1 MPKTCIVT
9 KENRRITS
17 VRTFTGLRSKL
28 YDKIASIPVMGNRDQ
43 AFSFF
48 EKVYS
53 KKFMDKFG
61 DWTEESR
68 IPAAMRELREE
79 MDRQYEEGAVK
90 LQYYTGEETGE
101 ILPRLIGEEGVRSAF
116 NFALSPANQSPAYA
130 NERMEMVRGLYIARM
145 AEKEGVPMRKIYRA
159 TGWQKDADGKWKY
172 ELPDNIELSN
182 PVLRMIQNNTG
193 KRDPIAFKELFKSGN
208 AYLEDIAKEYPS
220 ILDLEIRIYKNSQDR
235 GNLGAFKREGNKA
248 WIEFNLGGLS
258 NKESFTLTLIH
269 EVQHFIQWKE
279 GFERGGST
287 IAAEMHPVTKRERAE
302 YQSELNEIRKQRQK
316 LLSTEKFRSHKK
328 VFDDYEKIR
337 ERMPD
342 PYTTYTK
349 GYLEYVKRMNKLYSV
364 LHEKEERINSLMSE
378 QTPDSDISNPNSEII
393 RLMNEVQSIKND
405 IAFFTDTEPLSKQ
418 KISTPKQ
425 RKAYREAREQ
435 VELLEAEEE
444 FKELSDLRN
453 REQVILDNL
462 ENLNFLNYKRIAG
475 EAESRNEEIRYTK
488 GLQGN
493 REVNWLDTMDVLP
506 SSRLYRTEGMLNTA
520 ETTANAMSEM
530 LHAPINVV
538 TRAQIEQS
546 VGNQQLRQK
555 MLASKGWYDPQS
567 GEVFLVADNHLD
579 EADVE
584 QTILHETIAHKGL
597 RELLGDQFDSTM
609 RQIFSAL
616 PQADRNAYLQRY
628 GDEVTAAEEY
638 MARLGEQPIEMSVFR
653 RIIAAIRKA
662 LRDLG
667 IDLQMSDTDMMYL
680 LLRSRENLTEMDK
693 EIAKPTSST
702 GVVKGET
709 YPETGEPR
717 LFFRDAQDNLY
728 DTYGEALRNENSQI
742 EAGFTTAKIADNVE
756 LSQRENSVKLNNP
769 DAFIPVMRFKV
780 STNPSTPQG
789 AINYL
794 IKKGYLHEEKVFD
807 KDERTYRLTGKGR
820 LSDNRIFNSVQSYY
834 MLSNLLGQRNV
845 EMNEDGLIRV
855 SSRSR
860 SEVRMMQNG
869 KPVTVNKEE
878 IMRRLEAGEFDAL
891 SREYENMDMFVV
903 SLFFENAD
911 VFSTSPSFTP
921 RNQQESQLRNRIL
934 DTLRSFGIRVV
945 GMTDYIEKYG
955 AKHGSNPSVKALAD
969 LANGVI
975 AVAEGASLSDVAEE
989 VAHFMVESYNDQA
1002 AVEEAM
1008 REVEG
1013 TEEWNTYASEYYMT
1027 YSRVYSGAELE
1038 TAVRK
1043 EILGKILKNR
1053 ILGENAPQNAFTRLI
1068 QGIQNF
1074 LRSMFTTQRSTID
1087 RIMDDMHD
1095 AFLSGENTQFD
1106 TSLLAQSTFALYS
1119 TDSSSQSDNKDMY
1132 DLQNVIDGL
1141 KRTLRNLRQTR
1152 AEIASSVDT
1161 TLSQIQQIEQ
1171 DMKNAEAGIETNGEK
1186 MAAASLLSSMEAQV
1200 AYIENLIEQTGKNKE
1215 FMKPSDRMNI
1225 QTVNNQMEPLVQQ
1238 LRGYFKNT
1246 TRFDPSF
1253 KKALIKR
1260 ADNVM
1265 ARLNEANSDLQDVI
1279 RRTDEDFIKQ
1289 FLGKFGISDTM
1300 QGRIL
1305 DLVKGVFKDVS
1316 WLARMFGTLERSGNM
1331 INRALGA
1338 VIARNNLNAVTDSQA
1353 ELQPMFER
1361 AQKEG
1366 WDVETVSRTIK
1377 RNPDGTYSSF
1387 LIDERDM
1394 ARYDF
1399 ERRVEQVK
1407 ALRDIMNLKDLSDEQ
1422 IDKIVSE
1429 GNPYEFKYDV
1439 QEGGKTVEK
1448 KFTFLPSNTRAVMD
1462 FLSVEEEARY
1472 RRRMSEWDSVHSER
1486 MFKDEYYK
1494 RQEEFYDKV
1503 EKFING
1509 SKDPSDPTYV
1519 RISEETKTFLQNFY
1533 REKAIQMSKFLIKDD
1548 NGNITGF
1555 KAAEWRRS
1563 SSREA
1568 VEQLEKAKRQAES
1581 RYVYIGA
1588 ERVEKTG
1595 SQKRLAEDLTHI
1607 SNYYRQTE
1615 SERRVTAQRFYDEVG
1630 KMMKERSGGQ
1640 TSNEDIMNYI
1650 TSGGKLSFSEAFWNS
1665 LPAYDTDGNQAF
1677 YRQIANAIKGKT
1689 VGDDAERAEKLATRI
1704 KAKMDSVRDIIRFNR
1719 DMTRP
1724 GNVDYSMMTKSEIEA
1739 IQELQEGISTDIREL
1754 YSLAGKNGVNVRQF
1768 QSREINAETD
1778 FNDSFEDAYQDY
1790 LAEKPEN
1797 TKRWHFAERYMLL
1810 ASRNK
1815 VNALHDKLSRG
1826 VNNKFAFT
1834 EAETRIV
1841 ARALGIS
1848 PQLESADFR
1857 RRVAQELGKLS
1868 EEEREQRID
1877 RMMNEYAARFVYPYF
1892 RRTQP
1897 RGYGDFMRAANADP
1911 TFDWVGFLR
1920 AIENGGTFT
1929 AERQNGNKTENVSF
1943 DCSMLSFTPNKQAM
1957 DEEATFADM
1966 INPDYDTTKKY
1977 GMHQPKKSL
1986 YRDQDFYERF
1996 GEITTDKNGN
2006 RKAERNDGEFQML
2019 ETFKNLKR
2027 TSLTN
2032 YNAMGRYSFLEIPQ
2046 MSQTQMER
2054 MGGLFTRTGKTLA
2067 NWLKDKTM
2075 DRVDDSIYGN
2085 TVDGQESS
2093 EEDRVKIMPKYYL
2106 NRLENQS
2113 DVSHDLVNSY
2123 ANLIYQSYLYK
2134 AKQDSLDDVMGL
2146 ENMLLN
2152 HKFEGGKK
2160 ASETNAYQMF
2170 KDYMDA
2176 YFFGIH
2182 SNTKRITKNIMG
2194 YQIDVTKTLRWI
2206 EGLMRMMNLALSPAV
2221 AFTGAVTGQINHLI
2235 EGYTGQ
2241 YFDRDSMWF
2250 ADKEMGRIM
2259 PDLINEIG
2267 DINRTS
2273 EFYLVGEQM
2282 GIFNM
2287 QSRMFGAGYNKALRM
2302 AFRDPLYKPME
2313 ILAYPLGPQTMIA
2326 VLDSFRFYNGRFMD
2340 KKEFMELNKDNANAE
2355 SEWKA
2360 LRSKSLW
2367 NQKRVENGKLRW
2379 DTSLFGNDSE
2389 AESKMKQAV
2398 LNARM
2403 RTRSAAQIIN
2413 GQLNDENRLG
2423 ATRHWALRFTT
2434 AHRGWLSLAAQRLWG
2449 RKGYN
2454 FQTQQFE
2461 EGLTVS
2467 LGHFMK
2473 KMYDAS
2479 GQQGFLNLIGM
2490 YNSAKNGLNDYERQN
2505 LKRFMVYACIFGI
2518 FQFMSALLFGWRDDD
2533 ENDDNWLV
2541 QFASYIGMRTINE
2554 TASQMPLFFASNIV
2568 DIISDPFVMMNKL
2581 RDFTDLRNLS
2591 FDEVTS
2597 GTYKGS
2603 PYIWRTFCKN
2613 TFLKQLYNFRTADSI
2628 SRSSEWWRQ
2637 TNRATMGWFWGASR
2651 SRQSM
2656 DEINWWEQ

>member
-1 MPKTCIVT
+1 MAKTCIVT

-17 VRTFTGLRSKL
+17 VRTFAGLRSKL

-43 AFSFF
+43 AFTFF

-53 KKFMDKFG
+53 KKFLEKFG

-68 IPAAMRELREE
+68 IPAATRELREE
-79 MDRQYEEGAVK
+79 INRQYEEGAVK

-101 ILPRLIGEEGVRSAF
+101 ILPRLIGEEGTRSAF

-130 NERMEMVRGLYIARM
+130 NERVEMVRNLYIAKM
-145 AEKEGVPMRKIYRA
+145 AEEESVPMRKIYRA

-172 ELPDNIELSN
+172 ELPDNIELSESL
-182 PVLRMIQNNTG
+182 LRILSSRRGGTREL
-193 KRDPIAFKELFKSGN
+193 KFKDLFKPGN
-208 AYLEDIAKEYPS
+208 SYLEDIIKEYPS
-220 ILDLEIRIYKNSQDR
+220 ILNTTVRLSRKGRSSAR
-235 GNLGAFKREGNKA
+235 GSFNAFDESF
-248 WIEFNLGGLS
+248 EFNLSLLS
-258 NKESFTLTLIH
+258 VNTFILTLIH
-269 EVQHFIQWKE
+269 EVQHFIQKRE
-279 GFERGGST
+279 DFGKGGSST
-287 IAAEMHPVTKRERAE
+287 AYYIDEYVPRVRSEIYRDLRKLRDERNEILSTSQFSE
-302 YQSELNEIRKQRQK
+302 YQEAYKRY
-316 LLSTEKFRSHKK
+316 
-328 VFDDYEKIR
+328 DAIR
-337 ERMPD
+337 EQMQD
-342 PYTTYTK
+342 IDYAYTK
-349 GYLEYVKRMNKLYSV
+349 TFQEYIKKTNKLYSEIDEV
-364 LHEKEERINSLMSE
+364 ERRINSISNNPGRDPALKDPESE
-378 QTPDSDISNPNSEII
+378 LYKLLLRRNDLRDELTDVLNNEPKRKKKRAEPAQRAEYSRIARSLPNLNEKGMEPLRELAQREVYLENELLDISFAVYR
-393 RLMNEVQSIKND
+393 RL
-405 IAFFTDTEPLSKQ
+405 
-418 KISTPKQ
+418 
-425 RKAYREAREQ
+425 
-435 VELLEAEEE
+435 
-444 FKELSDLRN
+444 
-453 REQVILDNL
+453 
-462 ENLNFLNYKRIAG
+462 AG
-475 EAESRNEEIRYTK
+475 EAESRNESLRYQT
-488 GLQGN
+488 GSQGN
-493 REVNWLDTMDVLP
+493 RESNWLDTLDVSP
-506 SSRLYRTEGMLNTA
+506 ESRIYREDRLF
-520 ETTANAMSEM
+520 EEANEKASVMSEA
-530 LHAPINVV
+530 LNSPINVV
-538 TRAQIEQS
+538 TRAQIERS
-546 VGNQQLRQK
+546 VGNPQLRQK
-555 MLASKGWYDPQS
+555 MLASKGWYDPTTK
-567 GEVFLVADNHLD
+567 ETFLVADNHLD

-609 RQIFSAL
+609 REVFSAL
-616 PQADRNAYLQRY
+616 PQGDRNAYLERY

-638 MARLGEQPIEMSVFR
+638 MAHLGEQPIEMSTFR

-667 IDLQMSDTDMMYL
+667 INLQMSDTDMMYL
-680 LLRSRENLTEMDK
+680 LIRSRENLTEMDK
-693 EIAKPTSST
+693 EIAKPTSSN

-709 YPETGEPR
+709 YEETGEPR

-728 DTYGEALRNENSQI
+728 NSYGEALRNENKQI
-742 EAGFTTAKIADNVE
+742 EAGFTTAKIADGVE
-756 LSQRENSVKLNNP
+756 LSEEVSHVKLNNP

-807 KDERTYRLTGKGR
+807 KDGRTYRLTGKGY

-855 SSRSR
+855 SSHSR
-860 SEVRMMQNG
+860 DEVRMMQNG

-878 IMRRLEAGEFDAL
+878 IMRRLEAGEFEAL

-911 VFSTSPSFTP
+911 VFESSPSFTP
-921 RNQQESQLRNRIL
+921 KTEQESQLRTRIL

-955 AKHGSNPSVKALAD
+955 AKHGSDPSVKALAD

-975 AVAEGASLSDVAEE
+975 AVAEGASFSDVAEE

-1027 YSRVYSGAELE
+1027 YSRVYSGDELE

-1053 ILGENAPQNAFTRLI
+1053 ILGENTQPNAFTRLI
-1068 QGIQNF
+1068 QGIQNL
-1074 LRSMFTTQRSTID
+1074 LRSMFKNQRTTID
-1087 RIMDDMHD
+1087 RIMDDMHS

-1106 TSLLAQSTFALYS
+1106 TSLLAQSTYALYS
-1119 TDSSSQSDNKDMY
+1119 TDTTSTENKKREYELQS
-1132 DLQNVIDGL
+1132 VIEGL
-1141 KRTLRNLRQTR
+1141 KRTLRNLRQAR

-1161 TLSQIQQIEQ
+1161 TLTQIQQIEQ
-1171 DMKNAEAGIETNGEK
+1171 DMKNAEEGIEKSGVQ

-1200 AYIENLIEQTGKNKE
+1200 AYIENVIEQTEKNSE

-1225 QTVNNQMEPLVQQ
+1225 QTVNNQMGPLVQE
-1238 LRGYFKNT
+1238 LRGFLKHT
-1246 TRFDPSF
+1246 TDFTPSMR
-1253 KKALIKR
+1253 KALIRR

-1265 ARLNEANSDLQDVI
+1265 ARLNEANSDLQDMV
-1279 RRTDEDFIKQ
+1279 RNADKKFIER
-1289 FLGKFGISDTM
+1289 FLDKFGISDEM
-1300 QGRIL
+1300 KERIIEL
-1305 DLVKGVFKDVS
+1305 INGVFKDIS
-1316 WLARMFGTLERSGNM
+1316 WLARMFGTLERSASM
-1331 INRALGA
+1331 INKALGA

-1353 ELQPMFER
+1353 ELQPFLKI
-1361 AQKEG
+1361 AQDEG
-1366 WDVETVSRTIK
+1366 WDASTISALIK

-1387 LIDERDM
+1387 LQDERDM

-1407 ALRDIMNLKDLSDEQ
+1407 ALREIMNLKDLSDEQ
-1422 IDKIVSE
+1422 INKIVSE

-1448 KFTFLPSNTRAVMD
+1448 KFKFLPSNTRAVMD
-1462 FLSVEEEARY
+1462 FLSVEEEAHY
-1472 RRRMSEWDSVHSER
+1472 RRKMSEWDSVHSER

-1494 RQEEFYDKV
+1494 RQEEFYDNV
-1503 EKFING
+1503 EKFINKG
-1509 SKDPSDPTYV
+1509 KNPGDEGYI

-1533 REKAIQMSKFLIKDD
+1533 REKAIQMSKFLIKD

-1581 RYVYIGA
+1581 KYVYIGA

-1595 SQKRLAEDLTHI
+1595 SQKRLADELGYIRD
-1607 SNYYRQTE
+1607 YYRGTE
-1615 SERRVTAQRFYDEVG
+1615 GDRRVTAQRFYDEVH
-1630 KMMKERSGGQ
+1630 KMEKERENGQ

-1650 TSGGKLSFSEAFWNS
+1650 TSGGKLSFSQAFWDS
-1665 LPAYDTDGNQAF
+1665 LPAYDADGNQAF
-1677 YRQIANAIKGKT
+1677 YRQIANAVKAKT
-1689 VGDDAERAEKLATRI
+1689 VGQDALDAEAYAQSI

-1719 DMTRP
+1719 DMSRP

-1739 IQELQEGISTDIREL
+1739 IQELQEGISTDIRKL
-1754 YSLAGKNGVNVRQF
+1754 YSLASRNGVNVRQF
-1768 QSREINAETD
+1768 QSRELNAETD
-1778 FNDSFEDAYQDY
+1778 FNDSFDDVYRDY
-1790 LAEKPEN
+1790 LAEKGETEP
-1797 TKRWHFAERYMLL
+1797 KWQFALRYMLL

-1815 VNALHDKLSRG
+1815 VNTLHGKLSNG
-1826 VNNKFAFT
+1826 QNNKFAFT
-1834 EAETRIV
+1834 EAETRVV
-1841 ARALGIS
+1841 ARILGIS
-1848 PQLESADFR
+1848 PQLESSDFR
-1857 RRVAQELGKLS
+1857 RRVGQEIVKEENKGK
-1868 EEEREQRID
+1868 ID
-1877 RMMNEYAARFVYPYF
+1877 QIVNEYAARFVYPYF

-1897 RGYGDFMRAANADP
+1897 RGYGEFMRAAEADP

-1920 AIENGGTFT
+1920 AIENGGMAVAHRTVGGKS
-1929 AERQNGNKTENVSF
+1929 ESISF
-1943 DCSMLSFTPNKQAM
+1943 DCSMLSFTPNKQSM

-1986 YRDQDFYERF
+1986 YRDDDYFNRF
-1996 GEITTDKNGN
+1996 GEITTDEYGA
-2006 RKAERNDGEFQML
+2006 RKASRNDKEFQML
-2019 ETFKNLKR
+2019 EMLKDLKR
-2027 TSLTN
+2027 TSLDN

-2046 MSQTQMER
+2046 MSETQLER
-2054 MGGLFTRTGKTLA
+2054 MGGLFTRTGKTLS

-2113 DVSHDLVNSY
+2113 DVSHDLVNTY

-2152 HKFEGGKK
+2152 QKFEGGKK
-2160 ASETNAYQMF
+2160 PSESNAYKMF

-2182 SNTKRITKNIMG
+2182 SNTKRITKNIGG
-2194 YQIDVTKTLRWI
+2194 YQIDVTKTLRWL

-2235 EGYTGQ
+2235 EGYAGQ

-2250 ADKEMGRIM
+2250 ADKETGRIM

-2267 DINRTS
+2267 DINRES

-2287 QSRMFGAGYNKALRM
+2287 QSRMFGAGYSKSLRM

-2326 VLDSFRFYNGRFMD
+2326 VLDSFRFYNGKFMD
-2340 KKEFMELNKDNANAE
+2340 KKEFMEVNKKNPNAE

-2379 DTSLFGNDSE
+2379 DTSLFGNDPA
-2389 AESKMKQAV
+2389 AETKMKQAV

-2413 GQLNDENRLG
+2413 GQLNEENRLG

-2473 KMYDAS
+2473 KMYEAS
-2479 GQQGFLNLIGM
+2479 GEQGFLNLIGM

-2518 FQFMSALLFGWRDDD
+2518 FQVMSALLFGWRDDD

-2554 TASQMPLFFASNIV
+2554 TASQMPLFFASNLV

-2581 RDFTDLRNLS
+2581 RDFTDLRNFS

-2613 TFLKQLYNFRTADSI
+2613 TFLKQLYNFRTADAI

-2651 SRQSM
+2651 SRQSI
-2656 DEINWWEQ
+2656 DEIDWWQQ

>member
-1 MPKTCIVT
+1 MAKTCIVT

-79 MDRQYEEGAVK
+79 MDRQYEDGAVK

-130 NERMEMVRGLYIARM
+130 NERMEMVRGLYIAEM
-145 AEKEGVPMRKIYRA
+145 AEREGVPMRKIYRA

-172 ELPDNIELSN
+172 ELPDNIELSDSL
-182 PVLRMIQNNTG
+182 LRILSSGRGGTG
-193 KRDPIAFKELFKSGN
+193 EFKFKDLFKPGN
-208 AYLEDIAKEYPS
+208 SYLEDIVKEYPS
-220 ILDLEIRIYKNSQDR
+220 LLNATVKLSRKGR
-235 GNLGAFKREGNKA
+235 GSARGSFSELNESF
-248 WIEFNLGGLS
+248 EFNLSLLS
-258 NKESFTLTLIH
+258 INTFTLTLIH
-269 EVQHFIQWKE
+269 EVQHFIQKQE
-279 GFERGGST
+279 GFGRGGSST
-287 IAAEMHPVTKRERAE
+287 AYYIDEYVPRVRSEIYRDLRKLRDERNKILSTSQFSE
-302 YQSELNEIRKQRQK
+302 YQEAYKRY
-316 LLSTEKFRSHKK
+316 
-328 VFDDYEKIR
+328 DAIR
-337 ERMPD
+337 EQMQD
-342 PYTTYTK
+342 VDYVYTK
-349 GYLEYVKRMNKLYSV
+349 TFQEYIKKTNKLYS
-364 LHEKEERINSLMSE
+364 EIEEINRRINS
-378 QTPDSDISNPNSEII
+378 ISNNPGRDPALKDPESELYKLLLRRIDLRDKLTDVLNNEPKRKKKRANSAQRAEYLRIVRSLPN
-393 RLMNEVQSIKND
+393 LNEKGMD
-405 IAFFTDTEPLSKQ
+405 PLRELA
-418 KISTPKQ
+418 Q
-425 RKAYREAREQ
+425 REVYLEN
-435 VELLEAEEE
+435 ELLDIPFAVYQR
-444 FKELSDLRN
+444 L
-453 REQVILDNL
+453 
-462 ENLNFLNYKRIAG
+462 AG
-475 EAESRNEEIRYTK
+475 EAESRNESLRYQT
-488 GLQGN
+488 GSQGN
-493 REVNWLDTMDVLP
+493 RESNWLDTLDISP
-506 SSRLYRTEGMLNTA
+506 ESRIYREDRLF
-520 ETTANAMSEM
+520 EEANEKAGVISEM

-546 VGNQQLRQK
+546 VGNPELRQK

-702 GVVKGET
+702 WVVKGET

-1305 DLVKGVFKDVS
+1305 DLIKGVFKDVS

-1331 INRALGA
+1331 VNRALGA

-1399 ERRVEQVK
+1399 EWRVEQVK

-1448 KFTFLPSNTRAVMD
+1448 KFTFLPSSTRAVMD

-1595 SQKRLAEDLTHI
+1595 SQKRLAEELTHI

-1665 LPAYDTDGNQAF
+1665 LPAYDADGNQAF

-1826 VNNKFAFT
+1826 VKNKFAFT

-1857 RRVAQELGKLS
+1857 RRVAQKLGDLS

-1929 AERQNGNKTENVSF
+1929 AKRQNGNKTEAVSF

-1986 YRDQDFYERF
+1986 YRDQDFYDRF

-2006 RKAERNDGEFQML
+2006 RKAERNDDEFQML

-2194 YQIDVTKTLRWI
+2194 YQVDVTKTLRWI

-2250 ADKEMGRIM
+2250 ADKEAGRIM

-2473 KMYDAS
+2473 KMYEAS

-2490 YNSAKNGLNDYERQN
+2490 YNSAKNELNDYERQN